1 MNSNYEYGIAG
12 NNAITEG
19 DVTDAYFLRTEESLD
34 ELGVNPHVVAEVT
47 ADQFDDGEVET
58 FCGLKEA
65 VNLLGDTEEH
75 DGLPITV
82 EAIPEGHRFDGVPVM
97 RIHGKYLDFA
107 RYETALLGLLSQS
120 SGYATAARR
129 IVKAA
134 DGVPV
139 LSFGSRHIHPGL
151 APYMERAAAVGG
163 VDGYSNVGAAGA
175 LEAEPSGTMPH
186 ALMLSLGKG
195 RQEAAWQAFDRA
207 VDEDVPRIALVDT
220 FTDEVDEAL
229 RACEALGQDLDGIRL
244 DTTGSRRGDF
254 KHIIREVRHEMEQEG
269 YYDVDIYVS
278 GGIDVEAVEE
288 LREYVDGFGI
298 GSAITNADPIDFGL
312 DIVELNGEPISK
324 RGKLSGQKNV
334 EMKTYIEDG
343 EIVKGPEDL

>member
-1 MNSNYEYGIAG
+1 MSYGFGTASETKIENG
-12 NNAITEG
+12 G
-19 DVTDAYFLRTEESLD
+19 VTDAYFLRTEEALD
-34 ELGVNPHVVAEVT
+34 ELESNPFVKAEVT
-47 ADQFDDGEVET
+47 ADQFPDGDSEV
-58 FCGLKEA
+58 FCGLKESI
-65 VNLLGDTEEH
+65 NLLA
-75 DGLPITV
+75 GLPV
-82 EAIPEGHRFDGVPVM
+82 DVYSIPEGAEFDGGPVM
-97 RIHGKYLDFA
+97 LITGYYRDFA
-107 RYETALLGLLSQS
+107 RYETALLGLLSQA

-129 IVKAA
+129 IVEAA
-134 DGVPV
+134 DDVPV
-139 LSFGSRHIHPGL
+139 LSFGSRHIHPAL
-151 APYMERAAAVGG
+151 APYMERAAEVAG
-163 VDGYSNVGAAGA
+163 VDGYSNVGAADA

-229 RACEALGQDLDGIRL
+229 RACEAVDNLDGIRL

-278 GGIDVEAVEE
+278 GGIDVDAVNE
-288 LREYVDGFGI
+288 LREFVDGFGI
-298 GSAITNADPIDFGL
+298 GSAITDADPIDFGL
-312 DIVELNGEPISK
+312 DIVERNGEPISK

-343 EIVKGPEDL
+343 EIVREV